1 MQIEKNAPENHKKKA
16 ERDQK
21 LVAALKTQRE
31 ATKKKMQ
38 ENKKYYL
45 DQGKKHWEEFS
56 SKQAGL
62 VKAQRDA
69 KAANSIFVPEEGKF
83 FLVVRIKGLN
93 KVPPKEKKI
102 LQLFRLRQLHN
113 AVFVRNNKATLTML
127 RRIDPWVTYGVPTH
141 GVVRQ
146 LVYKRGYGK
155 LNGQRIPFTS
165 NLIVEE
171 GLGKVGIKC
180 VEDLIHEIE
189 TCGPHFKEANNFLW
203 PFKLS
208 SPKGGLDAKRQ
219 PFLNGGDFGL
229 REEFINEFIRR
240 MI

>member
-1 MQIEKNAPENHKKKA
+1 
-16 ERDQK
+16 
-21 LVAALKTQRE
+21 
-31 ATKKKMQ
+31 
-38 ENKKYYL
+38 
-45 DQGKKHWEEFS
+45 
-56 SKQAGL
+56 
-62 VKAQRDA
+62 
-69 KAANSIFVPEEGKF
+69 
-83 FLVVRIKGLN
+83 
-93 KVPPKEKKI
+93 
-102 LQLFRLRQLHN
+102 
-113 AVFVRNNKATLTML
+113 ML